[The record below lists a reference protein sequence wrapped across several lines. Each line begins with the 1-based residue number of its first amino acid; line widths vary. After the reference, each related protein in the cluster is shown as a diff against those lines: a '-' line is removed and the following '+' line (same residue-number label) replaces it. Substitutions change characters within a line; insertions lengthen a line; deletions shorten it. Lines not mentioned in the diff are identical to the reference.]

1 MWRENELKINT
12 DDIRFHAAHRVGKAV
27 SQNRADKTGTD
38 PAPWPIIHVQDLS
51 IESIQSTCYP
61 PRIGLETQ
69 ADKKVPTSPKLKII
83 GEKYQK
89 LEVEAYQNIR
99 DRLEGLD
106 INGSLV
112 VSIQNF

>member
-1 MWRENELKINT
+1 MNLRLTPTIFDSMPHTVSEKQYHKIAPIKLALT
-12 DDIRFHAAHRVGKAV
+12 PP
-27 SQNRADKTGTD
+27 
-38 PAPWPIIHVQDLS
+38 PARPIIHVQDLS